1 MPPYPHVAGRR
12 LAQGVDLLVGGRDG
26 NLLSLASTAAV
37 DAVLPEQP
45 EATQPQETQGSA
57 QAPDPPQAPQK
68 TGYVVAVP
76 NGAADSGPAATQAA
90 EPDSEQYRC
99 ANTRLPRLPGL
110 SAQPTTVLWPQQ
122 GGPTRR
128 PASAT
133 HLSLPGASPRCSV
146 RCRSADATAALRLA
160 LTGGAQLAA
169 LGPADLAE
177 LAAAL
182 EAAISLGGAVD
193 ASATLE
199 LATATS
205 AGSEPG
211 GMTTAELRVRLA
223 AAPGSLGS
231 HDDLVAAAQ
240 GSDSWLPTL
249 ATLLPAAWF
258 PAGEPCQRAGQGGGC
273 ARGSRG
279 PTTLGRDP
287 PPPPL
292 HPPTH
297 ARP

>member
-1 MPPYPHVAGRR
+1 MRQHQAARPLCTAHHP
-12 LAQGVDLLVGGRDG
+12 
-26 NLLSLASTAAV
+26 SLASAGRTH
-37 DAVLPEQP
+37 
-45 EATQPQETQGSA
+45 T
-57 QAPDPPQAPQK
+57 PPRLCHAPQ
-68 TGYVVAVP
+68 P
-76 NGAADSGPAATQAA
+76 
-90 EPDSEQYRC
+90 
-99 ANTRLPRLPGL
+99 PR
-110 SAQPTTVLWPQQ
+110 
-122 GGPTRR
+122 
-128 PASAT
+128 AS
-133 HLSLPGASPRCSV
+133 SRCSA

-160 LTGGAQLAA
+160 LTGGAQLAV

-231 HDDLVAAAQ
+231 HDDLVAVAQ

-287 PPPPL
+287 PPPP
-292 HPPTH
+292 HPPSTHPHTH
-297 ARP
+297 ALEHTPAHALVHTPLPTPSAACAQAE